1 MYVVI
6 AGGGKIGE
14 YLANV
19 LLQSGNDVTIIEED
33 LDTADRLSVVLQG
46 RYLVIHGDGCDS
58 KFQEDAGIRRAD
70 VFVATTGR
78 QPGVVRDCAARVQ
91 CAALHRACEQPEEPA
106 HLP

>member
-19 LLQSGNDVTIIEED
+19 LLESGNDVTIIEED
-33 LDTADRLSVVLQG
+33 LETADRLSVVLQG

-58 KFQEDAGIRRAD
+58 KYQEDAAA
-70 VFVATTGR
+70 ATG
-78 QPGVVRDCAARVQ
+78 
-91 CAALHRACEQPEEPA
+91 LA
-106 HLP
+106 HLIRTIVLSFFMFLKELDSFR